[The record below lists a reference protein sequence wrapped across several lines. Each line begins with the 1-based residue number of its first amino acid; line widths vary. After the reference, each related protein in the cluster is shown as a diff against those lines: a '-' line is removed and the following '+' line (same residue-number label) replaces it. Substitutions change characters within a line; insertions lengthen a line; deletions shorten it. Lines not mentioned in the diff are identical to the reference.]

1 MEHAIIKADR
11 HYLVLVTYF
20 LAQWLLFI
28 RSTKFRVGPE
38 MRLLRF

>member
-1 MEHAIIKADR
+1 MFVEPVPFR
-11 HYLVLVTYF
+11 NYLVLVTYF

-28 RSTKFRVGPE
+28 RTTPYRVAPE